1 MKKALF
7 IDRDGTLVVEPPVDY
22 QLDSFEKLEFCPK
35 VFRNLSF
42 IRSKLDY
49 EFVMVTNQDGLGTDS
64 FPEDTFWPV
73 HNLVLKTLEGEGITF
88 DDILIDRSFPED
100 NAPTRKPRTGMMGK
114 YMTGDYDL
122 ANSFVIGDRATD
134 VELAKN
140 LGCKAILLQDDKE
153 VLKEKNLEAYCVLA
167 TTDWDRIAE
176 FSVCRRTYCRGA
188 PHDERDGY
196 LCSASIWTAVVGA
209 IFPPGLF
216 LWTTC
221 WSRLASTAALTLPFA

>member
-73 HNLVLKTLEGEGITF
+73 HNLVLKTCLLYT
-88 DDILIDRSFPED
+88 SPS
-100 NAPTRKPRTGMMGK
+100 PR
-114 YMTGDYDL
+114 
-122 ANSFVIGDRATD
+122 D
-134 VELAKN
+134 VE
-140 LGCKAILLQDDKE
+140 E
-153 VLKEKNLEAYCVLA
+153 S
-167 TTDWDRIAE
+167 RMP
-176 FSVCRRTYCRGA
+176 S
-188 PHDERDGY
+188 
-196 LCSASIWTAVVGA
+196 SA
-209 IFPPGLF
+209 
-216 LWTTC
+216 
-221 WSRLASTAALTLPFA
+221 